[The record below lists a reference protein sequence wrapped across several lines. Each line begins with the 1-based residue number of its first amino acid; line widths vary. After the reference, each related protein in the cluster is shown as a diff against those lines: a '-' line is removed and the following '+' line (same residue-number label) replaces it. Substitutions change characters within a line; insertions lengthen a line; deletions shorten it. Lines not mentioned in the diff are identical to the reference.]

1 MSAQDKIEK
10 VLRDIHV
17 LLSKSEP
24 LPGHPGQ
31 VVITKQEV
39 LDLLAELNTSIYGIM
54 DEYEL
59 TARSRDKAEREF
71 RKRGDE
77 IIWDASRKAED
88 VYAASVMYS
97 EEALN
102 NIQEIMQQ
110 ATTSMQ
116 DIYKEMN
123 AKLLEEQRV
132 VHNNQSELKA
142 QLRDLRDTEK
152 YLRLIEDR
160 NEEILKE
167 KRKSGKAPKAEASL
181 YANRQTEIK
190 VNTEVLE
197 KLGLAEDAP
206 LDDAVDA
213 RAQAAEDAK
222 IVAEAQKKEAKAAQ
236 AMDEYD
242 DDLELLD
249 EKETFANLEE
259 AMASKKKDKESEG
272 FGKMLK
278 NITSSF
284 GGNKKV

>member
-1 MSAQDKIEK
+1 MGAQDKIEK

-39 LDLLAELNTSIYGIM
+39 LDLLSELNTSIYGIM
-54 DEYEL
+54 DEYEM
-59 TARSRDKAEREF
+59 TVRSRDKAEREF

-97 EEALN
+97 EEAIDH
-102 NIQEIMQQ
+102 IQEIMEQ
-110 ATTSMQ
+110 ATESMES
-116 DIYKEMN
+116 IYKEMN
-123 AKLLEEQRV
+123 ARLLEEQKTV
-132 VHNNQSELKA
+132 QSNKSELKA

-167 KRKSGKAPKAEASL
+167 KRRNGKEAKQEASL
-181 YANRQTEIK
+181 YANRKTEIK

-197 KLGLAEDAP
+197 KLGLAET
-206 LDDAVDA
+206 
-213 RAQAAEDAK
+213 QE
-222 IVAEAQKKEAKAAQ
+222 EAGEEEQPVTEPKTEEISKPS
-236 AMDEYD
+236 D

-249 EKETFANLEE
+249 EKATFSNLEE
-259 AMASKKKDKESEG
+259 ALASKKKEKDNEG
-272 FGKMLK
+272 FGKMFK
-278 NITSSF
+278 NLTNSF
-284 GGNKKV
+284 GGNKDKKV